1 MTPDTSPL
9 PILVAPPLAVD
20 ASFDIDV
27 ALAYDTEWLDEP
39 GAETSA
45 PAHSRN

>member
-1 MTPDTSPL
+1 MTPDTLPL

-20 ASFDIDV
+20 ASFDVDV

-39 GAETSA
+39 AVDMPA
-45 PAHSRN
+45 PVFTRS